1 MEIPLILLC
10 KELINRFRRHNRSIH
25 DRNLFCHIVC
35 IQILIVLLL
44 LSLLESGFELFFG
57 LLTRLNSQHREI
69 IDRDSSHQTLHG
81 MYIKLLPKRITR
93 KNQFGLGMINDM
105 RYITRLEVLKN
116 RYNDS
121 TIRNRCHI
129 GHRPITT
136 VLANQSNTVVFL
148 NTCLTKNKM
157 NFLNTLCY
165 ITIGVHTSMTV
176 IGHGRTV
183 PVHSNGIFEQT
194 DKIGLDHNGNLLY

>member
-1 MEIPLILLC
+1 
-10 KELINRFRRHNRSIH
+10 
-25 DRNLFCHIVC
+25 
-35 IQILIVLLL
+35 
-44 LSLLESGFELFFG
+44 
-57 LLTRLNSQHREI
+57 
-69 IDRDSSHQTLHG
+69 

-136 VLANQSNTVVFL
+136 VLANQSNTIVFL